1 MNWWEYS
8 VSPES
13 LSMIPFC
20 SLDSFTEVVSLLIIT
35 LFFFWEKLLTI
46 DVVQFKV
53 IFGDAMDAI

>member
-1 MNWWEYS
+1 
-8 VSPES
+8 
-13 LSMIPFC
+13 MIPFC
-20 SLDSFTEVVSLLIIT
+20 SLDSFTEVVSLFIIT